1 VAWLLPFGL
10 LVASSLVQVMSV
22 KVAILSAADLSTLLL
37 TLSTLVFAILSVGGT
52 VQIGK
57 TKLG

>member
-1 VAWLLPFGL
+1 
-10 LVASSLVQVMSV
+10 MSV